1 MERSTRKTHGRSAR
15 YSYMKV
21 FLTGGAGFIG
31 SAVAHSLET
40 LGARVTIFDVLQPS
54 SGREDYQ
61 PGNVL
66 SADLVRKVIH
76 GHDYV
81 IHAAARVGVE
91 SCFADPEA
99 VEETNVKGTEAV
111 IDAASCVD
119 GLKGFLFVSSSE
131 VYGDGSSRRFRES
144 DHAQPKTLYGHTKV
158 IGEELTRAMSRR
170 TGIQSTV
177 VRLFNVYG
185 PRQRAEFVIP
195 RFIKQASA
203 DEPITIYGECSQ
215 IRSFTFI
222 DDAVQGICRA
232 LLRGSVGDLHDV
244 FNIGRDEPVSILTLA
259 NLIKAATASR
269 SAIRTQHIAV
279 SSVRSAPQEITY
291 RVPDASKAAALLGF
305 TASVSLSQG
314 LSHMLRAPLLAN
326 NVRDEPSCAIR

>member
-1 MERSTRKTHGRSAR
+1 
-15 YSYMKV
+15 MKV

-40 LGARVTIFDVLQPS
+40 LGARVTIFDVFQPAS
-54 SGREDYQ
+54 CRGDYQ
-61 PGNVL
+61 HGSVL

-99 VEETNVKGTEAV
+99 VEKTNVKGTEAV

-119 GLKGFLFVSSSE
+119 RLKGFLFVSSSE
-131 VYGDGSSRRFRES
+131 IYGDGSSRRFRES

-195 RFIKQASA
+195 RFIKQAA
-203 DEPITIYGECSQ
+203 AHEPITIYGDGSQ
-215 IRSFTFI
+215 IRSFTYI
-222 DDAVQGICRA
+222 DDAVLGICRA
-232 LLRGSVGDLHDV
+232 LLRASVGDLHDV
-244 FNIGRDEPVSILTLA
+244 FNIGRDDPVSILSLA
-259 NLIKAATASR
+259 NFIKAACASR
-269 SAIRTQHIAV
+269 SAIQTQNTAIN
-279 SSVRSAPQEITY
+279 SVRPARQEITY
-291 RVPDASKAAALLGF
+291 RVPDASKAAELLGF
-305 TASVSLSQG
+305 AAGVSLSEG
-314 LSHMLRAPLLAN
+314 LSHMLRTPLLTS
-326 NVRDEPSCAIR
+326 NVRHEPSCVIG